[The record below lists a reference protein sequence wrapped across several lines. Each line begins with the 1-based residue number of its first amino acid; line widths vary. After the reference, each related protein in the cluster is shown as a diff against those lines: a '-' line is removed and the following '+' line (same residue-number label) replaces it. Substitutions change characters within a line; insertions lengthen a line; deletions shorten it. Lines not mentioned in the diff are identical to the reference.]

1 MQSVFLPNP
10 FPSFLTRSWPPDSSW
25 GHRETQLLRRPHR
38 KPPVETLQARA
49 PRMRE
54 RICHTRAWR
63 MGPEPESRRATGMLG
78 LRVPNLPRVETRGRA
93 LAEAP
98 PQLQVQKTRACRES
112 QSQAVFQD
120 AAGERSRQVQFH
132 MVLTPLRS
140 FQAEAVAA
148 PAETWAC
155 SPAVIPYILYTYQ

>member
-1 MQSVFLPNP
+1 MPLVFLPNP
-10 FPSFLTRSWPPDSSW
+10 FLSFLTRSWPADSSW
-25 GHRETQLLRRPHR
+25 GHQETQLLRRPHR

-49 PRMRE
+49 PRIQA
-54 RICHTRAWR
+54 RICQVRLWR
-63 MGPEPESRRATGMLG
+63 RVQEPESKSLTRMPE

-98 PQLQVQKTRACRES
+98 PQLQVQKTRACRGS

-132 MVLTPLRS
+132 MVLTPLRL
-140 FQAEAVAA
+140 FQAEAAA
-148 PAETWAC
+148 EQAETWAY